1 MSRQSLR
8 IPVSKIQ
15 ADVDARAVEYLLA
28 RGRESL
34 AILHLNL
41 SDKFGKTTQW
51 IST

>member
-15 ADVDARAVEYLLA
+15 ADVDARVVEYLLA
-28 RGRESL
+28 RGRDSL

-41 SDKFGKTTQW
+41 SDKFGKATKCVFA
-51 IST
+51 